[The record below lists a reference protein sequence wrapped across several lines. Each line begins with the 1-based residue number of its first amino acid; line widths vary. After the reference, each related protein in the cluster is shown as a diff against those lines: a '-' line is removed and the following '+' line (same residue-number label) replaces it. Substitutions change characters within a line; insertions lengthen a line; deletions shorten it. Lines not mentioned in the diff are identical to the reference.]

1 MLLLQRLSVPER
13 TGKREAGSAPEALAL
28 AREAMEDVLSVVML
42 AAIAL
47 VAGAA
52 YLWRRGS
59 RKQAGLMLVLAVVMV
74 VNVLI
79 WTVPGSGGTAPID
92 RAATGPEG

>member
-1 MLLLQRLSVPER
+1 MDTV
-13 TGKREAGSAPEALAL
+13 LA
-28 AREAMEDVLSVVML
+28 VV
-42 AAIAL
+42 AFTAVAL

-59 RKQAGLMLVLAVVMV
+59 RQQAVLMLVLAVVMI

-79 WTVPGSGGTAPID
+79 WIVPTADGTAPID
-92 RAATGPEG
+92 QVEATGG

>member
-1 MLLLQRLSVPER
+1 MD
-13 TGKREAGSAPEALAL
+13 
-28 AREAMEDVLSVVML
+28 DVLSVVML
-42 AAIAL
+42 AAVAM

-59 RKQAGLMLVLAVVMV
+59 HKQAGLMLVLAVVMV

-92 RAATGPEG
+92 RAAAGPEG

>member
-1 MLLLQRLSVPER
+1 MD
-13 TGKREAGSAPEALAL
+13 T
-28 AREAMEDVLSVVML
+28 VLSVVTL

-47 VAGAA
+47 VAGAI
-52 YLWRRGS
+52 YLWRKGV

-79 WTVPGSGGTAPID
+79 WTLPDAGGTAPID
-92 RAATGPEG
+92 RAAEGPAD